1 VGSQDR
7 DCAVTKL
14 GRFLVDVVSRALQPD
29 EREVVLGDLQEAG
42 EGFRAVQ
49 DVVGLVVRRQATLW
63 THWRPWLAL
72 VTVVAPLGVLLS
84 HISAAWAGGTAIYSW
99 LYVDNWTW
107 GYLRSPGARH
117 ELALTVLGFGL
128 DYVTLAS
135 WAWASGYT
143 LGSLS
148 RETSW
153 LNAALLSLV
162 TFVGTG
168 SLTVQ
173 SANPFNAAAFS
184 LTFYR
189 AILPTSLRAVLVVI
203 PAYWGACVGR
213 RSTAVSGQRT
223 TIGVV
228 VMGILTLRTFPFLS
242 GGYLVLSP
250 RMFPI
255 PADWH
260 LKILGLTVA
269 WPLTYMVAGAWRSR
283 WGKPAAG

>member
-1 VGSQDR
+1 
-7 DCAVTKL
+7 
-14 GRFLVDVVSRALQPD
+14 
-29 EREVVLGDLQEAG
+29 
-42 EGFRAVQ
+42 
-49 DVVGLVVRRQATLW
+49 
-63 THWRPWLAL
+63 AL
-72 VTVVAPLGVLLS
+72 VTVVAPLGVFLS

-117 ELALTVLGFGL
+117 ELAWTVLGFGL

-228 VMGILTLRTFPFLS
+228 VMGILTLRTFPFL
-242 GGYLVLSP
+242 
-250 RMFPI
+250 
-255 PADWH
+255 
-260 LKILGLTVA
+260 
-269 WPLTYMVAGAWRSR
+269 
-283 WGKPAAG
+283 